1 VSPDATVAAGHQPPN
16 GNETIPMSQQPPDG
30 NSRQSE
36 RLTINKEFDSFDQF
50 VQEYVTNISRTGAFI
65 KTATPLPI
73 GSEVTLRFTV
83 VMDDVEVIEGVGE
96 VVRLETDPPGM
107 GVVFKK
113 LSKYSEKLIQKLL
126 EKS

>member
-1 VSPDATVAAGHQPPN
+1 M
-16 GNETIPMSQQPPDG
+16 ETG
-30 NSRQSE
+30 RKEE

-50 VQEYVTNISRTGAFI
+50 IQEYVTNVSRSGAFI
-65 KTATPLPI
+65 KTSTPLPI

-96 VVRLETDPPGM
+96 VVRVETDPPGM
-107 GVVFKK
+107 GVVFKQ

-126 EKS
+126 AKS